1 MLRRP
6 PRSSLFP
13 YTTLF
18 RSNHVLDLFRGEDRL
33 AAHLRRDARQ
43 ALGAIV
49 RRHDRLRIG
58 ARGIDE
64 PLADLSLG
72 EASGASQVGR
82 EVALEA
88 LLRKRPAMTEQA
100 EADLPARDDRPPLD
114 RIALGAGQGSGN
126 FVVRVAWC
134 KKSRK

>member
-64 PLADLSLG
+64 PLADLPLG
-72 EASGASQVGR
+72 QLRSASQVWG
-82 EVALEA
+82 EIALEA
-88 LLRKRPAMTEQA
+88 LFRKRAAVAEQA
-100 EADLPARDDRPPLD
+100 KPDLPACDDRPPPD
-114 RIALGAGQGSGN
+114 RIALRPGER
-126 FVVRVAWC
+126 VRDRVLR
-134 KKSRK
+134 SYFESL